1 MVEFRSFY
9 LFLLGICIGAE
20 LAIGIF
26 MAPVIFYPSQYIG
39 EGVLSHYQSGQLMT
53 QVFLKYNILLIF
65 ISSLILLFE
74 IVNLKGS
81 ESFNYKISA
90 FFLSLIIALLAMS
103 FVFYFT
109 PYILQAQKIGA
120 EATATAEFL
129 SMHKASE
136 FVMKAMLLA
145 QVALF
150 FIRARKES

>member
-1 MVEFRSFY
+1 MVKFRSFY

-74 IVNLKGS
+74 IVNLKDS

-120 EATATAEFL
+120 EATATADIR
-129 SMHKASE
+129 SMHNDSE
-136 FVMKAMLLA
+136 LVMKAMLLA

-150 FIRARKES
+150 FIRSRKES

>member
-1 MVEFRSFY
+1 MVKFRSFY

-109 PYILQAQKIGA
+109 PYIIQAQKIGA
-120 EATATAEFL
+120 EATATAEFI

>member
-1 MVEFRSFY
+1 MVKFRSFY

-65 ISSLILLFE
+65 ISSLLLLFE

-90 FFLSLIIALLAMS
+90 FFLSLIISLLAMS

-120 EATATAEFL
+120 EATATAEFV

>member
-1 MVEFRSFY
+1 MVKFRSFY

-90 FFLSLIIALLAMS
+90 FFLSLIISLLAMS

-120 EATATAEFL
+120 EATATAEFV

>member
-1 MVEFRSFY
+1 MVKFRSFY

-65 ISSLILLFE
+65 ISSLLLLFE

>member
-1 MVEFRSFY
+1 MVKFRSFY
-9 LFLLGICIGAE
+9 LFLLGICIGSE

-53 QVFLKYNILLIF
+53 QVFLKYNVMLTF
-65 ISSLILLFE
+65 ISSLIFLFE
-74 IVNLKGS
+74 IINLKNS

-90 FFLSLIIALLAMS
+90 FFLALIITLLAMA

>member
-1 MVEFRSFY
+1 MVKFRSFY

-90 FFLSLIIALLAMS
+90 FFLSLIIVLCWFLTILTT
-103 FVFYFT
+103 FKWDIFFYFYHKKVLHST
-109 PYILQAQKIGA
+109 FHILDTLKI
-120 EATATAEFL
+120 
-129 SMHKASE
+129 
-136 FVMKAMLLA
+136 
-145 QVALF
+145 LF
-150 FIRARKES
+150 FYNLNVSFS

>member
-1 MVEFRSFY
+1 MVKFRSFY
-9 LFLLGICIGAE
+9 LFLLGICIGVE

-120 EATATAEFL
+120 EATATAEFI